1 MLYRSGRCRDHE
13 RSVRSLMNRY
23 HSRRE
28 KLRARL
34 ESDEVDALLVSVP
47 TNVTYLTGF
56 SGDSS
61 VLILGS
67 QRDVIVSDGRFTTQ
81 LAQECPELEAHIRPP
96 GHEMIPALAH
106 ILQTLG
112 TSRVALEATSF
123 SMAEYEAIRE
133 AARPCLSEVSR
144 GESNSCGKSRTTTKS
159 PRSGRQS
166 VTPSGLSRCCE
177 PG

>member
-1 MLYRSGRCRDHE
+1 
-13 RSVRSLMNRY
+13 MNRY

-47 TNVTYLTGF
+47 TNVSVSDRFQRRFLGADSWF
-56 SGDSS
+56 ASGT
-61 VLILGS
+61 
-67 QRDVIVSDGRFTTQ
+67 VIVSDGRFTTQ

-112 TSRVALEATSF
+112 TSRVGT
-123 SMAEYEAIRE
+123 
-133 AARPCLSEVSR
+133 R
-144 GESNSCGKSRTTTKS
+144 GDQLDDR
-159 PRSGRQS
+159 R
-166 VTPSGLSRCCE
+166 V
-177 PG
+177 